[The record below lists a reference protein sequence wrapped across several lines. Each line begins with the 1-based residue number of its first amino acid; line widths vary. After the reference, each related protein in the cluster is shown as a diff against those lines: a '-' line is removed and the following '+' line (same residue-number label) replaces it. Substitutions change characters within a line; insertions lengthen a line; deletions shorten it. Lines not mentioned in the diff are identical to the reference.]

1 MVCCGSVPWKTMT
14 PAPGTVL
21 SRLITLCAMLCM
33 AATLCAGF
41 ASVQNSILNLQHQAS
56 GDIKLADG
64 GWVKACIGALDD
76 CDGHIEAI
84 EIHDDGMGPH
94 HHHHGQE
101 APSALPAQ
109 GSRFPPAILAACDN
123 LKPGRAAALNGR
135 SPGTL
140 DQPPRV

>member
-1 MVCCGSVPWKTMT
+1 MT
-14 PAPGTVL
+14 PIPGTVL
-21 SRLITLCAMLCM
+21 SRLMALCAMLCM

-41 ASVQNSILNLQHQAS
+41 SSVRNSVLNLQHQAS

-64 GWVKACIGALDD
+64 GWVKACTGALDD
-76 CDGHIEAI
+76 CDGHIEAVPV
-84 EIHDDGMGPH
+84 HDDGMGPH
-94 HHHHGQE
+94 HHHHGNE

-109 GSRFPPAILAACDN
+109 GSRFSAAVLTLRED
-123 LKPGRAAALNGR
+123 LKPGRAAALDGR